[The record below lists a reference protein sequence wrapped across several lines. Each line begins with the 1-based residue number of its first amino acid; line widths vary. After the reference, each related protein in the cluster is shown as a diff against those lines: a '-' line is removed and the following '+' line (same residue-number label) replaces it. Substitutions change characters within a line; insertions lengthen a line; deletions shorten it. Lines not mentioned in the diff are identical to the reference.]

1 MEMKLCLQCF
11 GTRVCERRWIINQ
24 LLFVCLLWSAT
35 LTDETEDSRN
45 HTFENARTH
54 THTHA
59 LTASFYLSV
68 SLPPLISRAKACVI
82 SFSSECCSACPWL
95 GICLWL
101 AAATA
106 ATSEFNQ
113 DETHFD
119 FFIVSLCGTILLLF
133 FLHPTPSAIS
143 SSCAPSPNS
152 IMLFVTKLLA
162 AASCK

>member
-101 AAATA
+101 
-106 ATSEFNQ
+106 
-113 DETHFD
+113 
-119 FFIVSLCGTILLLF
+119 LLLLQPLQNLIRMRRTLTF
-133 FLHPTPSAIS
+133 SLFLCAALSCCFSSCIRLLRPFLHPVPLPQIPS
-143 SSCAPSPNS
+143 CFRNE
-152 IMLFVTKLLA
+152 A
-162 AASCK
+162 AGSGFL